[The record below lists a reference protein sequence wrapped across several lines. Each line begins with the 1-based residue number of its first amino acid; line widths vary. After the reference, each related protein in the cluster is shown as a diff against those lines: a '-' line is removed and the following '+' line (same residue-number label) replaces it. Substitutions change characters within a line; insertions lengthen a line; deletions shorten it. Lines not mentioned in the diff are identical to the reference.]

1 MNTKKYVILV
11 IIGSLLSLDLIS
23 QCNLP
28 SQFPSN
34 LADLE
39 VANRTIA
46 ECFAPTIHQMADAE
60 TPISEGGRADLITS
74 AFYDNTNFSDN
85 WNNLPNFTISELLPH
100 VYYSVVWTDKTW
112 IITYGFYHPRDYAPV
127 VFINPSV
134 PDNVCCADNHEHDFE
149 GAFFVI
155 NRESETI
162 LIAGSISHF
171 DVYMDINS
179 FGELPPD
186 VFIDD
191 RTHAVR
197 LGMDGT
203 CIDEEVFPITGA
215 PCDDCKNFEDGN
227 HIEYTYNGGTQ
238 NIDVSIEG
246 DLLTGTGTYLL
257 EDIFGLHPTSFGNL
271 RNNNNYFYGDKFLGL
286 GNEDCEGSGSASAPW
301 GWSQLTYSNEEMLK
315 LACASAG
322 AGGFSLVGNSVASAL
337 GSFGSTNFCNDPL
350 FYENNSSV
358 LYNPYFETTFSQC
371 NNSPEDV
378 TIVVNSDEDW
388 NGLLLENQGDQ
399 FKSIVIRN
407 SSTLTIE
414 SYDVR
419 MLLPGTITVESGSTL
434 ILDNSDIR
442 PCDPDTRWRG
452 IFLENGASIEL
463 KNNSSIKQ
471 SRLGIYNH
479 PDLDSYVDSEGDV
492 IIDYHLFID
501 ESYSGT
507 SGNNSVIINNS
518 TLEDNFT
525 SVVLDGDDNVVIIT
539 NDSYVKTSQNA
550 IMIRGN
556 ESGGFEFDCSHFEEN
571 NKSIYA
577 YQCGD
582 RNSIYSCDFI
592 NDEIVTAQINLVS
605 TEGVDF
611 QRNKM
616 DGPGYLIHA
625 LSSFVSIFN
634 GNEFLNSRSAISV
647 GGTAPL
653 ESDVIIGS
661 LPSEANYFSGNE
673 KAIVLNGNNST
684 VGGLVNNN
692 HIDDAIDIGIAV
704 DGIGLYNISNN
715 NIEKTK
721 DGIYFSKTGGTNNSI
736 NCNNFT
742 DNDNQDLTI
751 EKANNNTVFLNNDFS
766 DSRNEGNIILSEAN
780 VWNEQGSFANPSDNC
795 FHSNSAENLYV
806 DATTGSF
813 QYYHNTEVTCR
824 VPTNNEFYNPI
835 GVLTDGNNCDENGI
849 GSNFIDDDPDFD
861 GDIAQLPFPFPDL
874 PTPGII
880 GTNINNSQ
888 NNLVAVGGDNPYTY
902 ADESSTNTEVLPNQ
916 MYPIAYFEN
925 IQVIYNSE
933 NELDYW
939 IRAGIYYSIKNNDYV
954 YGENILTPMKKWRWQ
969 EMLFGLY
976 LKSKQYNKA
985 RILLNNLPSNTDYE
999 GEFIM
1004 LQNIN
1009 LDRFINGEK
1018 SITNVQKQ
1026 IVHTIATGNTPAAG
1040 YAIPL
1045 YYFLTGI
1052 TIENSVPSRGE
1063 STKKRKQLIQDAR
1076 ITISPNPVQNLLSI
1090 SNSYEEKINSIEILD
1105 QYQAVR
1111 KTVTLTGANEIDVS
1125 QLPSG
1130 WYMLRCILNDKESI
1144 TLPFVKL

>member
-39 VANRTIA
+39 AANRTIA

-85 WNNLPNFTISELLPH
+85 WNNLPNFAISELLPH

-112 IITYGFYHPRDYAPV
+112 IITYGFYHPRDYAPF

-134 PDNVCCADNHEHDFE
+134 PENICCADNHEHDFE
-149 GAFFVI
+149 GAVFVV
-155 NRESETI
+155 NRASSSI
-162 LIAGSISHF
+162 QIAGSISHF
-171 DVYMDINS
+171 DLYMDFNS
-179 FGELPPD
+179 FGMTPPH
-186 VFIDD
+186 VYIDD

-197 LGMDGT
+197 LSMDGS
-203 CIDEEVFPITGA
+203 CIDEEVVPITAA
-215 PCDDCKNFEDGN
+215 PCDDCKKFESGN
-227 HIEYTYNGGTQ
+227 HIVYSFSDGSQTLN
-238 NIDVSIEG
+238 VSTNNN
-246 DLLTGTGTYLL
+246 LLSGTGTYSL

-271 RNNNNYFYGDKFLGL
+271 RNNNNYFFGDKFLGL
-286 GNEDCEGSGSASAPW
+286 GNADCEGSGSASAPW

-315 LACASAG
+315 LSCASNG
-322 AGGFSLVGNSVASAL
+322 VNGFSLVGNSVTSAL
-337 GSFGSTNFCNDPL
+337 GSFGPTNYCNDPL
-350 FYENNSSV
+350 IYDNDYDVV
-358 LYNPYFETTFSQC
+358 LYNPYFEATFSEC
-371 NNSPEDV
+371 NNSPKDV

-388 NGLLLENQGDQ
+388 NGLLIENQGDQ

-434 ILDNSDIR
+434 ILDNSNIR

-479 PDLDSYVDSEGDV
+479 ADLNSLVDWEGKLSFNYHNFTDSYSE
-492 IIDYHLFID
+492 
-501 ESYSGT
+501 T

-518 TLEDNFT
+518 TLQDNFT
-525 SVVLDGDDNVVIIT
+525 SVVLDGDDNVVNIM
-539 NDSYVKTSQNA
+539 NDSYIKSSQNA
-550 IMIRGN
+550 ILIRGN
-556 ESGGFEFDCSHFEEN
+556 ESGGFEFDSSHFEEN
-571 NKSIYA
+571 DKSIYA

-592 NDEIVTAQINLVS
+592 NDEIVTAQISLVS

-616 DGPGYLIHA
+616 EGPGYLIHA

-634 GNEFLNSRSAISV
+634 GNEFVNSSSAISV

-661 LPSEANYFSGNE
+661 LASDANYFSGNE
-673 KAIVLNGNNST
+673 KAIVLNGNNSS

-704 DGIGLYNISNN
+704 DGIGLYDISNN
-715 NIEKTK
+715 NVEKTK
-721 DGIYFSKTGGTNNSI
+721 DGIYFSKTGGAINSI
-736 NCNNFT
+736 NCNNFA

-751 EKANNNTVFLNNDFS
+751 EKANNNTIFLNNNFS
-766 DSRNEGNIILSEAN
+766 DSQNEGNIILSEAK
-780 VWNEQGSFANPSDNC
+780 VWTEQGSLANPSDNC
-795 FHSNSAENLYV
+795 FHNNSTKDLYA
-806 DATTGSF
+806 DAATQSF
-813 QYYHNTEVTCR
+813 QYYHNDAIICR
-824 VPTNNEFYNPI
+824 VPSDTDNYNA
-835 GVLTDGNNCDENGI
+835 LNTSSEGNNCDVNGI
-849 GSNFIDDDPDFD
+849 GSNFINDDPDLD

-880 GTNINNSQ
+880 GTNINNVL
-888 NNLVAVGGDNPYTY
+888 NNLVEAGGDNPYTY

-916 MYPIAYFEN
+916 IYPIAYFDN
-925 IQVIYNSE
+925 IKVIYSSE
-933 NELDYW
+933 SELDYW
-939 IRAGIYYSIKNNDYV
+939 IRAGIYYSIQNNDYT

-976 LKSKQYNKA
+976 LKSKQYTKA
-985 RILLNNLPSNTDYE
+985 RLLLNNLPNNTAYE

-1018 SITNVQKQ
+1018 SITNTQKQ

-1052 TIENSVPSRGE
+1052 TIENTVPSRGE
-1063 STKKRKQLIQDAR
+1063 STKKRKQLSQDAR

-1090 SNSYEEKINSIEILD
+1090 SN
-1105 QYQAVR
+1105 
-1111 KTVTLTGANEIDVS
+1111 
-1125 QLPSG
+1125 
-1130 WYMLRCILNDKESI
+1130 
-1144 TLPFVKL
+1144 